1 MTFRFY
7 RNDEFRIVPFTDDD
21 FEIIKKMEV
30 GEVWELDI
38 KKTRNPRFHRKFFLL
53 IKRGFANT
61 KSKIMDKDFYRYVM
75 TFKAGFVHTEEYKG
89 ELIPIVKSIKFD
101 KMDEL
106 EFEKLYKAIFN
117 QIVLDIE
124 CDEEMFK
131 NELQS
136 FL

>member
-30 GEVWELDI
+30 GEVHESDI
-38 KKTRNPRFHRKFFLL
+38 KKMRNPGFHRKFFLL
-53 IKRGFANT
+53 MKKGFENT
-61 KSKIMDKDFYRYVM
+61 KTKITNLDFYRKYITM
-75 TFKAGFVHTEEYKG
+75 KAGYYE
-89 ELIPIVKSIKFD
+89 SIDTGSGIMILPMSISFEN
-101 KMDEL
+101 MDQIT
-106 EFEKLYKAIFN
+106 FEKLYSESFDQVI
-117 QIVLDIE
+117 IDIE

-136 FL
+136 FM